1 MGDWKQLRNALLAK
15 SRLGSVLRAV
25 HGMMP
30 KATADSG
37 AANRPISDT
46 PAPGATLSL
55 IGIVAC
61 EVTTS
66 LLVALCRKPALGMV
80 FVGLGMAIALGW
92 LRRYRRHAD
101 AVVSD
106 RIDTA
111 TRLLAEGHHLA
122 AWNTACAAADAAAGP
137 RLRNA
142 ALTVMARIALDDR
155 RYQTAR
161 QALGRVRPRWAADLC
176 LEAAIARADA
186 GVDEAIET
194 LERARSWPTFDG
206 AAARLLIELCGEANH
221 LEQAARIAIA
231 HLDLLEVHDV
241 RHMIASL
248 AEWGEPHHAAAVT
261 MALTIRLSGA
271 DRQIR
276 LSESHDGS
284 TS

>member
-1 MGDWKQLRNALLAK
+1 
-15 SRLGSVLRAV
+15 
-25 HGMMP
+25 MMP
-30 KATADSG
+30 KATAEPG
-37 AANRPISDT
+37 AASRPISEA
-46 PAPGATLSL
+46 PAPGAAISL

-66 LLVALCRKPALGMV
+66 LLVALCRKPVLGML
-80 FVGLGMAIALGW
+80 FVGLGIAIALGW

-106 RIDTA
+106 RIETA
-111 TRLLAEGHHLA
+111 KRLLAEGSHLA

-142 ALTVMARIALDDR
+142 ALTVMARIALDER

-161 QALGRVRPRWAADLC
+161 QVLGRLRPRWAVDPC
-176 LEAAIARADA
+176 LEAAIARADG
-186 GVDEAIET
+186 GVDQAIEA
-194 LERARSWPTFDG
+194 LERARSRPTFDG

-221 LEQAARIAIA
+221 LERAARIAIA

-271 DRQIR
+271 GRQIR

-284 TS
+284 AS

>member
-1 MGDWKQLRNALLAK
+1 MHFWQDVGQDRSWERCT
-15 SRLGSVLRAV
+15 V

-30 KATADSG
+30 KVTADPG
-37 AANRPISDT
+37 AANRPISGA
-46 PAPGATLSL
+46 PAPGAAISF

-66 LLVALCRKPALGMV
+66 LLVALCRKPALGLL
-80 FVGLGMAIALGW
+80 FVGLGIAIALGW

-106 RIDTA
+106 RIETA
-111 TRLLAEGHHLA
+111 RRLLAEGSHLA

-161 QALGRVRPRWAADLC
+161 QVLGRLKPRWSVDPC
-176 LEAAIARADA
+176 LEAAIERADG
-186 GVDEAIET
+186 GVDRAIET
-194 LERARSWPTFDG
+194 LERARSRATFDG

-221 LEQAARIAIA
+221 LERAARTAIA
-231 HLDLLEVHDV
+231 HLDLLDVRDV

-248 AEWGEPHHAAAVT
+248 AEWASPT
-261 MALTIRLSGA
+261 TPR
-271 DRQIR
+271 R
-276 LSESHDGS
+276 
-284 TS
+284 